1 MAHALANSD
10 RDVPIDCLDAT
21 ADVPVE
27 DGSTCDLTLYLR
39 PSGGAARVADE
50 ASRLVGERLAGRAV
64 AHLSSTDLAE
74 LVRPDSAEQD
84 AVVAAL
90 RAAGVPHVH
99 PVGLRAVHVQG
110 RWEDLGKVLSVDRM
124 RYRTPDGVLVGRVGP
139 IQVDDALEPVV
150 AVFGLDNRRAVSSYV
165 IKSHVIKSHVI
176 KSHVIKSHV
185 IKSHVIKSHVI
196 KSHVIKSHVI
206 KSHVIKSH
214 VIKSHGDK
222 SHDALRTEMADAM
235 ADPEREWFT
244 PKEIADWYDFPD
256 GTGAGVRVG
265 VLAFSGALGGTDQVV
280 MGGYH
285 LEPLVRYW
293 HDELGLTSSPT
304 LTDVV
309 VRGPGN
315 WPSDGEDSDNSIDFT
330 DEVMLDLSVV
340 GALAPQSDI
349 AVYFTEPTEQ
359 GFVDALHHI
368 VELETPPDVLV
379 VCYGAPEDKGSGTS
393 WTMMAT
399 EQSDL
404 ALAMAALRGISVVV
418 SCGDNGAAGMPL
430 STRVHADYPASS
442 PWVLGCGG
450 TTALRDN
457 AGADREI
464 VWNDGL
470 GASGGGVSA
479 ISPRPSWQPAAD
491 VPDPVDAWQRPG
503 FHGRG
508 VPDVSAVADLV
519 TGVAVVDAAGNTVMG
534 GGTSVS
540 APIWAALLARC
551 REQSGAPLGFVTP
564 LLYEHRSGVRDVP
577 KGDNGAYAAK
587 AGAWDPCTG
596 LGVPDGRTIRD
607 VVTRGVTGTA

>member
-1 MAHALANSD
+1 MARALEHSD

-27 DGSTCDLTLYLR
+27 DGSTCDVTLYLR
-39 PSGGAARVADE
+39 PAGGADRLDEAASALVAD
-50 ASRLVGERLAGRAV
+50 RLAGRPV
-64 AHLSSTDLAE
+64 AHLSSAE
-74 LVRPDSAEQD
+74 GAKVVRPDRAEQD

-90 RAAGVPHVH
+90 RAAGIPHVH
-99 PVGLRAVHVQG
+99 AVGVRAIHVQG
-110 RWEDLGKVLSVDRM
+110 RWEDLGKVLSVDRI
-124 RYRTPDGVLVGRVGP
+124 RYRTSDGVLVGRAGP
-139 IQVDDALEPVV
+139 IMVTDDALDPVV

-214 VIKSHGDK
+214 GN
-222 SHDALRTEMADAM
+222 LRAEMTEAT
-235 ADPEREWFT
+235 ADPDREWFT
-244 PKEIADWYDFPD
+244 PEEVADWYDFPA

-285 LEPLVRYW
+285 EEPLIRYW
-293 HDELGLTSSPT
+293 RDELGLPTSPT
-304 LTDVV
+304 LTSVV

-315 WPSDGEDSDNSIDFT
+315 WPSDGEDSANSVDFT

-340 GALAPQSDI
+340 GALAPAADI

-368 VELETPPDVLV
+368 VELDVAPDVLV
-379 VCYGAPEDKGSGTS
+379 ICYGAPEDKGSGTS
-393 WTMMAT
+393 WTTMAT
-399 EQSDL
+399 EQSDQ
-404 ALAMAALRGISVVV
+404 ALAVAALRGISVVV

-450 TTALRDN
+450 TTVLPDN
-457 AGADREI
+457 AGTDREI

-479 ISPRPSWQPAAD
+479 ITPRPSWQDSAG
-491 VPDPVDAWQRPG
+491 VPDPVDAWERPD

-508 VPDVSAVADLV
+508 VPDVSAVADLT

-540 APIWAALLARC
+540 APVWAALLARC

-564 LLYEHRSGVRDVP
+564 LLYERRSGVRDVP

-596 LGVPDGRTIRD
+596 LGVPDGRTICD
-607 VVTRGVTGTA
+607 VVRRGLTGTT

>member
-21 ADVPVE
+21 SDVPAE
-27 DGSTCDLTLYLR
+27 EGSTCDLTLYLR
-39 PSGGAARVADE
+39 PAGGADRVTDA
-50 ASRLVGERLAGRAV
+50 ASRMVEDRLTGREI
-64 AHLSSTDLAE
+64 AHLTAPEAAE
-74 LVRPDSAEQD
+74 LVRPDSDERT

-90 RAAGVPHVH
+90 HKAGVTHAH
-99 PVGLRAVHVQG
+99 AVGLRAIHVQA
-110 RWEDLGKVLSVDRM
+110 RWEDLGKVLSIDRM
-124 RYRTPDGVLVGRVGP
+124 RFRTPGGVLVGRVGP
-139 IQVDDALEPVV
+139 ITVDDALEPVV

-222 SHDALRTEMADAM
+222 SHEALRTEMVDAM

-244 PKEIADWYDFPD
+244 PEEIADRYDFPE

-280 MGGYH
+280 MGGYDRD
-285 LEPLVRYW
+285 LLVRYW
-293 HDELGLTSSPT
+293 RDELGLPKWPT

-315 WPSDGEDSDNSIDFT
+315 WPSDGEDADDSVDFT
-330 DEVMLDLSVV
+330 DEVMLDLSLV
-340 GALAPQSDI
+340 GALAPQADI
-349 AVYFTEPTEQ
+349 SVYFTEPTEQ
-359 GFVDALHHI
+359 GFVDALHRI
-368 VELETPPDVLV
+368 VELEEPPDVLV

-393 WTMMAT
+393 WTGMAT
-399 EQSDL
+399 TQSDL
-404 ALAMAALRGISVVV
+404 ALAVAALRGISVVV
-418 SCGDNGAAGMPL
+418 SCGDNGAAGLPL

-450 TTALRDN
+450 TTLDRDEE
-457 AGADREI
+457 AADPEI

-479 ISPRPSWQPAAD
+479 ITRQPSWQHSAG
-491 VPDPVDAWQRPG
+491 VPEPVDAWERPG
-503 FHGRG
+503 FAGRG
-508 VPDVSAVADLV
+508 VPDVSAVADLR
-519 TGVAVVDAAGNTVMG
+519 TGVAVVDAAGDTVMG
-534 GGTSVS
+534 GGTSIS
-540 APIWAALLARC
+540 APIWAGLLARC
-551 REQSGAPLGFVTP
+551 REQVGARLGFVTP
-564 LLYEHRSGVRDVP
+564 LLYADRSGVRDIS

-587 AGAWDPCTG
+587 DGAWDPCTG
-596 LGVPDGRTIRD
+596 LGVPSGTDLVA
-607 VVTRGVTGTA
+607 VVRRGLR